1 MALLT
6 GWLAWHVWHVWHV
19 KRDGGWTVEAGTQAH
34 LLLRHRLQHH
44 PGHHLG
50 TDTKRPGRLTINP
63 DQCHPAR
70 AAHRHHALQGV
81 AARGNRGSHGQRG
94 GSWQSAQGAR
104 QQRSIDHRRCARHG
118 RHGRN
123 RRTAQGLQHPIPR
136 AQASSQPQQP
146 RQQSRPGPAAGR
158 SHAGDF
164 TGKSQVSRR
173 GDLGHRRIMID
184 LLHAS
189 ARCSGRGGVAA
200 WPSCAP
206 CATLFHQ
213 SLSPVALTSRF
224 HQPLLPAA
232 LTPPFFHTNC
242 LRENLR

>member
-1 MALLT
+1 
-6 GWLAWHVWHVWHV
+6 
-19 KRDGGWTVEAGTQAH
+19 
-34 LLLRHRLQHH
+34 
-44 PGHHLG
+44 
-50 TDTKRPGRLTINP
+50 
-63 DQCHPAR
+63 
-70 AAHRHHALQGV
+70 
-81 AARGNRGSHGQRG
+81 
-94 GSWQSAQGAR
+94 
-104 QQRSIDHRRCARHG
+104 
-118 RHGRN
+118 
-123 RRTAQGLQHPIPR
+123 
-136 AQASSQPQQP
+136 
-146 RQQSRPGPAAGR
+146 
-158 SHAGDF
+158 
-164 TGKSQVSRR
+164 VSRR

-184 LLHAS
+184 LLHSS